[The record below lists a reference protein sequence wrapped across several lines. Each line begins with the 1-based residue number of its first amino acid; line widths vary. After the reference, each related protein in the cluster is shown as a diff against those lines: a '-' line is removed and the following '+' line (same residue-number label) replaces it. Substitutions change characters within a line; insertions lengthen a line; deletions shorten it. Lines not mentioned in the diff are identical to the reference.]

1 MYNSSSSIKQYIAL
15 SMTDID
21 KLDDYI
27 SSSLPDLQD
36 RIDNTTKQKLNI
48 ESVIITL
55 ISWMI
60 ISVLAFLIYKIELI
74 IQRNKN

>member
-48 ESVIITL
+48 ESVIMEQINIGHSSLTFR
-55 ISWMI
+55 S
-60 ISVLAFLIYKIELI
+60 
-74 IQRNKN
+74 Q